1 MPRVRII
8 KEVAPLRSLHLQYFF
23 YLSLSELGVLV
34 ITILQGK
41 DMAAMDSNGGF
52 NAVSC
57 LTLVLLNCKECLRG
71 TPLIK
76 HVKGAVFRLVTAHAY
91 AHLRT
96 AREAKHKCI
105 FPRFVLMREKQLF
118 NKDCWNVK
126 KFGSNRVLSGNPRM
140 IKLQIE
146 KHVVTYFKA
155 CLFVCL
161 LLLLLLLFSISAKRL
176 VFTSG

>member
-1 MPRVRII
+1 ML
-8 KEVAPLRSLHLQYFF
+8 KERYFVLSLHML
-23 YLSLSELGVLV
+23 
-34 ITILQGK
+34 
-41 DMAAMDSNGGF
+41 
-52 NAVSC
+52 
-57 LTLVLLNCKECLRG
+57 
-71 TPLIK
+71 
-76 HVKGAVFRLVTAHAY
+76 Y

-126 KFGSNRVLSGNPRM
+126 KLGSNRALFGNPRM

-155 CLFVCL
+155 CLFVCCCYCCCFFQFL
-161 LLLLLLLFSISAKRL
+161 LKDWFSQADKHKHKHKNRRRQKHKKNES
-176 VFTSG
+176 S